1 MKRIALLLSLL
12 VLLAGQDL
20 LGQGV
25 PQGMK
30 YQGVARDAN
39 GHVLVNQRIA
49 LKINLNGENTPKLI
63 NYSEVHEVLT
73 NSLGLFTLTV
83 GAGRVE
89 SGTFQQIP
97 WATDNIWMEV
107 AMRDDDGFF
116 STISHNKLLA
126 VPYAFHAGSADNL
139 VMDQLMKRSADC
151 HATGLPFWTTIGNN
165 NVDTIC
171 HFIGTRNF
179 VDVLFKTDG
188 IERMRIR
195 ANGDIDIANN
205 LKLGGNLTVEQSVF
219 LNTIGGETIN
229 NGPFT
234 VTKQSPTLLS
244 GTLTVDLAT
253 DLNASL
259 NVDGP
264 TNLNSL
270 LNVNNASPT
279 LLTGTLLVNEDATF
293 NQHVLLD
300 NADLNSFTPTEGAL
314 VVNGGIGI
322 GKNLNVGGDATFNGN
337 TSFAGPV
344 IITDETPS
352 VDTESGAL
360 VVAGG
365 AGIRGDVNIGGK
377 VNVAK
382 TFNLSTAEV
391 VDPEANATQVGTGH
405 VAKFRNTGNGSG
417 IIIQV
422 GASTPHNNNNFITFV
437 NSSGNTVGRI
447 EGEDGPED
455 LANNAGHKLERD
467 FLITDIALSA
477 TAEAIAIAEEIQAG
491 VALAAAASSSTAC
504 GGLGACVTAPIP
516 SLITSETAN
525 LVVATAN
532 LALQTADLAKVS
544 ANLILFDDNVEA
556 EFGVT
561 FASGAEDYAE
571 YLPKQDPKESFM
583 PGELVGLKNG
593 FITKQTEGAD
603 QIMVISHNPA
613 MLGGIPKEGTED
625 QYEMVAFMGQIP
637 TRIIGEVE
645 AGDYILPSG
654 YANGLGIGK
663 SKTEMKPADYKKVLG
678 VAWETSKGKPLSV
691 VNVAIGLNTND
702 LAEVVDQQ
710 EQQLKAQEEEIS
722 QLKAQLNQTHTIL
735 AELVPGFSE
744 AVGMETDDQT
754 TPALVVDNQQAATA
768 QEEVQVVHPS
778 GDDIIYYELTDE
790 DIEAGFQLAED
801 IFKQTAM
808 DINDHPFW
816 NRIYNEAGYKEQ
828 VKAEIREKFTHAIH
842 THRHLNEHSQH

>member
-1 MKRIALLLSLL
+1 MKKLILTLSLL
-12 VLLAGQDL
+12 FLFVAPALIA
-20 LGQGV
+20 QGV

-30 YQGVARDAN
+30 YQGVARDADGN
-39 GHVLVNQRIA
+39 ILANQRIA
-49 LKINLNGENTPKLI
+49 LKIKLNGEKTPKLI
-63 NYSEVHEVLT
+63 NYSEVHELVT
-73 NSLGLFTLTV
+73 NQLGLFSLTV
-83 GAGRVE
+83 GEGRIE
-89 SGTFQQIP
+89 SGQFQQIP
-97 WATDNIWMEV
+97 WSTDNIWMEV
-107 AMRDDDGFF
+107 AMQDEFGFF
-116 STISHNKLLA
+116 STISNNKLLA

-139 VMDQLMKRSADC
+139 VMDQLMKRSSDC
-151 HATGLPFWTTIGNN
+151 NATGLPFWTTIGNN

-188 IERMRIR
+188 IERMRIK

-205 LKLGGNLTVEQSVF
+205 LKLGGDLTVEKNVF
-219 LNTIGGETIN
+219 LNTIAGETVN

-244 GTLTVDLAT
+244 GTLTVDLAS

-264 TNLNSL
+264 TDLNSL

-279 LLTGTLLVNEDATF
+279 LLTGILTVNEDATF

-300 NADLNSFTPTEGAL
+300 NADLNSFSPSEGAL

-352 VDTESGAL
+352 TDTESGAL

-365 AGIRGDVNIGGK
+365 AGIGGDVNIGGE
-377 VNVAK
+377 VNISK
-382 TFNLSTAEV
+382 TLSLSTAEV
-391 VDPEANATQVGTGH
+391 VDPGANATKVGTGH
-405 VAKFRNTGNGSG
+405 VAKFENTGNGSG

-422 GASTPHNNNNFITFV
+422 GAGTPHNNNNFITFV
-437 NSSGNTVGRI
+437 NASGTTVGRI
-447 EGEDGPED
+447 EGEDGDDD
-455 LANNAGHKLERD
+455 LANNSGHKLERD

-477 TAEAIAIAEEIQAG
+477 TAEAIAIAEEIQAA
-491 VALAAAASSSTAC
+491 VALAAASSSSTAC
-504 GGLGACVTAPIP
+504 AGLGACVTAPIP
-516 SLITSETAN
+516 SLIVSETAN

-532 LALQTADLAKVS
+532 LVLQTADLVKVS
-544 ANLILFDDNVEA
+544 ANLVLFDDNVEA

-571 YLPKQDPKESFM
+571 YLPKLNPKETFM
-583 PGELVGLKNG
+583 AGELVGLKNG
-593 FITKQTEGAD
+593 FITKDTKGAD

-613 MLGGIPKEGTED
+613 MLGGMPKAGTEE

-637 TRIIGEVE
+637 TRVIGEIE

-663 SKTEMKPADYKKVLG
+663 SKAEMKPSDYKKVLG
-678 VAWETSKGKPLSV
+678 VAWEESKGKPMSV

-702 LAEVVDQQ
+702 LAEVVDEQ
-710 EQQLKAQEEEIS
+710 EQQLKAQQEEIS
-722 QLKAQLNQTHTIL
+722 QLKDQLNQTHAIL
-735 AELVPGFSE
+735 AELVPGFKE
-744 AVGMETDDQT
+744 AAGIESDQT
-754 TPALVVDNQQAATA
+754 QQGLVINPNQASAADEQAHI
-768 QEEVQVVHPS
+768 VHPS
-778 GDDIIYYELTDE
+778 KDDIIYYELTDE
-790 DIEAGFQLAED
+790 DIEAGFKMAED
-801 IFKQTAM
+801 IFKQTQM

-816 NRIYNEAGYKEQ
+816 NRIYNEAGYKDE

-842 THRHLNEHSQH
+842 MHQAVNESNHR

>member
-1 MKRIALLLSLL
+1 MKKIALFLSL
-12 VLLAGQDL
+12 VLLLTGQDL
-20 LGQGV
+20 LAQGI

-30 YQGVARDAN
+30 YQGVARDAAGN
-39 GHVLVNQRIA
+39 VLTNQRIA

-73 NSLGLFTLTV
+73 NQLGLFTLTV

-89 SGTFQQIP
+89 SGAFQQIP

-107 AMRDDDGFF
+107 ALRDEDGFF
-116 STISHNKLLA
+116 STISNNKLLA
-126 VPYAFHAGSADNL
+126 VPYAFHAGSANNL

-195 ANGDIDIANN
+195 ADGDIDIANS

-219 LNTIGGETIN
+219 LNTLGGETIN

-279 LLTGTLLVNEDATF
+279 LLTGILTVNEDATF

-300 NADLNSFTPTEGAL
+300 NADLNSFTPNEGAL
-314 VVNGGIGI
+314 VVNGGIGV

-352 VDTESGAL
+352 TDTESGAL

-377 VNVAK
+377 VNVGK

-391 VDPEANATQVGTGH
+391 VDPGANATKVGTGH

-422 GASTPHNNNNFITFV
+422 GAGTPHNNNNFITFI
-437 NSSGNTVGRI
+437 NGDGATVGRI
-447 EGEDGPED
+447 EGEDGDGD
-455 LANNAGHKLERD
+455 LANNAGYKLERD

-477 TAEAIAIAEEIQAG
+477 TAEAIAIAEEIQAA

-504 GGLGACVTAPIP
+504 AGLGACVTAPIP
-516 SLITSETAN
+516 SLIVSETAN

-571 YLPKQDPKESFM
+571 YLPKLNPHETFM

-593 FITKQTEGAD
+593 FITKDTESAD

-637 TRIIGEVE
+637 TRVIGEIE

-654 YANGLGIGK
+654 FGNGLGIGK
-663 SKTEMKPADYKKVLG
+663 SRQEMKPVDYKQVLG
-678 VAWETSKGKPLSV
+678 VAWEDSKGKPMSV

-710 EQQLKAQEEEIS
+710 EQKLQAQEEEIH
-722 QLKAQLNQTHTIL
+722 QLKAQLNQTHAIL
-735 AELVPGFSE
+735 AELVPGFKE
-744 AVGMETDDQT
+744 AAGLESSDQQD
-754 TPALVVDNQQAATA
+754 ALVVAPNLATPAA
-768 QEEVQVVHPS
+768 EEVQVVHPT
-778 GDDIIYYELTDE
+778 GNDIIYYELTDE
-790 DIEAGFQLAED
+790 DIEAGFKLAED
-801 IFKQTAM
+801 IFRQTNM
-808 DINDHPFW
+808 DLNDHPFW
-816 NRIYNEAGYKEQ
+816 KRVYNDPTYKDQ
-828 VKAEIREKFTHAIH
+828 VKVEIKEKFTHAVH
-842 THRHLNEHSQH
+842 THRHLNENSQH

>member
-1 MKRIALLLSLL
+1 MKRITFFLSCVFLFL
-12 VLLAGQDL
+12 GQSL
-20 LGQGV
+20 IAQGV

-30 YQGVARDAN
+30 YQGVARDADGN
-39 GHVLVNQRIA
+39 VLANQRIA
-49 LKINLNGENTPKLI
+49 LKISLNGENTPKLI

-73 NSLGLFTLTV
+73 NQLGLFTLTV
-83 GAGRVE
+83 GEGRIEAGA
-89 SGTFQQIP
+89 FKQIP

-107 AMRDDDGFF
+107 AIRDEAGFF
-116 STISHNKLLA
+116 STISNNKLLA
-126 VPYAFHAGSADNL
+126 VPYAFHAGSAENL
-139 VMDQLMKRSADC
+139 VMDQLMKRSSDC
-151 HATGLPFWTTIGNN
+151 NATGLPFWTTIGNN

-188 IERMRIR
+188 IERMRIK
-195 ANGDIDIANN
+195 ANGDIDITNN

-219 LNTIGGETIN
+219 LNTVAGETVN

-244 GTLTVDLAT
+244 GSLTVDLAT

-264 TNLNSL
+264 TDLNSL
-270 LNVNNASPT
+270 LNVNNESPT
-279 LLTGTLLVNEDATF
+279 LLTGILTVNQDATF

-300 NADLNSFTPTEGAL
+300 NADLNSLTPSEGAL
-314 VVNGGIGI
+314 VVNGGVGI
-322 GKNLNVGGDATFNGN
+322 GRNLNVGGDATFEGN

-344 IITDETPS
+344 IVTDETPS
-352 VDTESGAL
+352 TSPETGAL
-360 VVAGG
+360 IVAGG
-365 AGIRGDVNIGGK
+365 AGIRGDVNIGGEI
-377 VNVAK
+377 NIGK
-382 TFNLSTAEV
+382 TLSLTTSEV
-391 VDPEANATQVGTGH
+391 VDSGADATKVGTGH
-405 VAKFRNTGNGSG
+405 VAKFQNTGNGSG

-422 GASTPHNNNNFITFV
+422 GAGTPHNNNNFITFV
-437 NSSGNTVGRI
+437 NSSGATVGRI
-447 EGEDGPED
+447 EGEDGDED

-477 TAEAIAIAEEIQAG
+477 TAEAIAIAEEIQAA

-504 GGLGACVTAPIP
+504 AGLGACVTAPIP
-516 SLITSETAN
+516 SLIASETAN

-532 LALQTADLAKVS
+532 LVLQTADLAKVS

-571 YLPKQDPKESFM
+571 YLPKLNPQETFL

-593 FITKQTEGAD
+593 FVTKDTKGAD

-613 MLGGIPKEGTED
+613 VLGGIPKTGTED

-637 TRIIGEVE
+637 TRVIGEVE

-663 SKTEMKPADYKKVLG
+663 SRLEMKPSDYKKVLG
-678 VAWETSKGKPLSV
+678 VAWEESKGKTLGV

-702 LAEVVDQQ
+702 LAEVVDAQ
-710 EQQLKAQEEEIS
+710 EQQLKAQEEEIA
-722 QLKAQLNQTHTIL
+722 QLKTQINQTHAIL
-735 AELVPGFSE
+735 AELVPGFKE
-744 AVGMETDDQT
+744 AAGIENEAIDD
-754 TPALVVDNQQAATA
+754 ALVVDEHQAHAAEANA
-768 QEEVQVVHPS
+768 QFVHPS
-778 GDDIIYYELTDE
+778 TDNIHYYQLTDA
-790 DIEAGFQLAED
+790 DLEAGFKLAED
-801 IFKQTAM
+801 IFKKTGM
-808 DINDHPFW
+808 DLNDHPFW
-816 NRIYNEAGYKEQ
+816 HRIYTEAGYEEEI
-828 VKAEIREKFTHAIH
+828 KAEIREKFTHAIH
-842 THRHLNEHSQH
+842 THQDVNGSSSHR